1 MVKPLAFSKDDHA
14 RVNASI
20 RAAERATRGEIFA
33 VFTRASDSY
42 VFASSFF
49 ALVLTFAA
57 ALVSAVVAAV
67 ADIPVSGLTLQLTE
81 FGFALFLLLALRL
94 SVPLRMLFVPAW
106 LKAERAHRTAL
117 AQFMAHDLQAT
128 ENRTGILIFVS
139 EAEHHAEVIADAG
152 INAKVPQADWDA
164 LVAVLV
170 AAAKADRLADGYVE
184 AIAKAGE
191 ILARHFPADGRN
203 PNEIPDRLVEL

>member
-20 RAAERATRGEIFA
+20 RAAEATTRGEIFA

-57 ALVSAVVAAV
+57 ALVSAVLATV
-67 ADIPVSGLTLQLTE
+67 ADISVSGLTLQLTE
-81 FGFALFLLLALRL
+81 LGFALFLLLALRL

-191 ILARHFPADGRN
+191 ILARHFPAEGRN

>member
-1 MVKPLAFSKDDHA
+1 MVKPLAFTKDDHA
-14 RVNASI
+14 RVDAAI
-20 RAAERATRGEIFA
+20 RAAEKATRGEIFA

-57 ALVSAVVAAV
+57 ALVSAIVAAV
-67 ADIPVSGLTLQLTE
+67 AEIPVSGLTLQLTE
-81 FGFALFLLLALRL
+81 LVFALLLVLALRL

-117 AQFMAHDLQAT
+117 AQFMAHDLKAT
-128 ENRTGILIFVS
+128 EDRTGILIFVS

-152 INAKVPQADWDA
+152 INARVPQAEWDA

-184 AIAKAGE
+184 AIAKAGD

-203 PNEIPDRLVEL
+203 PNELPDRLVEL